1 MAKRLNKKTFD
12 FKDVMLVP
20 QKSTIKSRSEA
31 HTGAKLGDRIFE
43 IPVVPANMSTIIDEK
58 LAEYLASKNYF
69 YVIHRFDIDPVN
81 FVKDFN
87 NKGLYTSISLGIKEV
102 DYQYVDRFVSEGLS
116 PDYITVDVAH
126 GHSETVIDII
136 KYITGNLPDTYVIAG
151 NVGSAKAALDLEE
164 AGAHGI
170 KVGVAPGFV
179 CTTGPNTGFGTR
191 GYQLSAVEEV
201 AEALQSAD
209 VIADGG
215 IRDFGDIAKAV
226 ALGAD
231 MVMVGSMLAGH
242 DENPGE
248 LIVDEKGEKVKAYFG
263 SASEF
268 QKGEKKYVE
277 GRKTF
282 MPYKGA
288 ISETLR
294 TIKENLQSSI
304 SYAGGKELS
313 DLRNVEYVLLNNR

>member
-1 MAKRLNKKTFD
+1 MAKRLKMETFD
-12 FKDVMLVP
+12 FQDVMLVP
-20 QKSTIKSRSEA
+20 NKSAIVSRSEA
-31 HTGAKLGDRIFE
+31 DTTIKLGSFSFE

-58 LAEYLASKNYF
+58 LAEYLAINNHF
-69 YVIHRFDIDPVN
+69 YVMHRFDVDPVD
-81 FVKDFN
+81 FVKRFKS
-87 NKGLYTSISLGIKEV
+87 KGLLTSISLGVKKIDFEHV
-102 DYQYVDRFVSEGLS
+102 NNLSSENLA

-126 GHSETVIDII
+126 GHSNTVINIVKHI
-136 KYITGNLPDTYVIAG
+136 AKHLPETYIIAG
-151 NVGSAKAALDLEE
+151 NVGSVNGALELEE

-191 GYQLSAVEEV
+191 GYQLSAVEAV
-201 AEALQSAD
+201 SEALQSSD

-215 IRDFGDIAKAV
+215 IRQYGDIAKAV

-248 LIVDEKGEKVKAYFG
+248 ILEESNGEKVKAYFG

-288 ISETLR
+288 IEETLR
-294 TIKENLQSSI
+294 TIRENLQSSI
-304 SYAGGKELS
+304 SYAGGKELL
-313 DLRNVEYVLLNNR
+313 DLRKVEYVLLNNH

>member
-1 MAKRLNKKTFD
+1 MAKRLDITTFD
-12 FKDVMLVP
+12 FQDVMLVP
-20 QKSTIKSRSEA
+20 SKSVIKSRSEA
-31 HTGAKLGDRIFE
+31 NAKAKLGNRTFE
-43 IPVVPANMSTIIDEK
+43 LPVVPANMSTIIDEN
-58 LAEYLASKNYF
+58 LAEYLATNNYF
-69 YVIHRFDIDPVN
+69 YVIHRFDIDPIE

-87 NKGLYTSISLGIKEV
+87 KKGLFTSISLGIKEIDYKHV
-102 DYQYVDRFVSEGLS
+102 DNLAAEGLS

-126 GHSETVIDII
+126 GHSDTVIEVV
-136 KYITGNLPDTYVIAG
+136 KYIVEKLPESYVIAG
-151 NVGSAKAALDLEE
+151 NVGSVQGALDLEE
-164 AGAHGI
+164 AGAHGVKI
-170 KVGVAPGFV
+170 GVAPGLV
-179 CTTGPNTGFGTR
+179 CSTGPNTGFGTR
-191 GYQLSAVEEV
+191 GYQLSAIEKISD
-201 AEALQSAD
+201 ALQTAD

-215 IRDFGDIAKAV
+215 IRKFGDIAKSI

-231 MVMVGSMLAGH
+231 MVMVGSMFAGH

-248 LIVDEKGEKVKAYFG
+248 VIEGENGEKVKAYFG

-277 GRKTF
+277 GVKTF

-294 TIKENLQSSI
+294 TIRENLQSSI
-304 SYAGGKELS
+304 SYAGGKELL

>member
-1 MAKRLNKKTFD
+1 MAIRLNKKTFD
-12 FKDVMLVP
+12 YKDIMLVP
-20 QKSTIKSRSEA
+20 QKSVLKSRSEA
-31 HTGAKLGDRIFE
+31 NTGSKLGNKVFE

-58 LAEYLASKNYF
+58 LAEYLASNNYF
-69 YVIHRFDIDPVN
+69 YVIHRFDIDPVE
-81 FVKDFN
+81 FVNRFEQ
-87 NKGLYTSISLGIKEV
+87 KGLFTSISLGIKDV

-136 KYITGNLPDTYVIAG
+136 KYITEKLPHTYVIAG

-201 AEALQSAD
+201 AEALQRAD

-248 LIVDEKGEKVKAYFG
+248 LIVDEKGERVKAYFG

-277 GRKTF
+277 GRKTY

-304 SYAGGKELS
+304 SYAGGKQLS